1 MSHPGELEGLKAAPA
16 PHHHEEEGES
26 FRRDRLL
33 SSLNLMAGTGLLL
46 ALPFALRAGAVF
58 FLPITTALVIAI
70 VLVPPLEWLERR
82 RVPPALAAFL
92 CVSGFLLVANA
103 ALAAIVVPAS
113 NWLTL
118 VPERLGQLRQ
128 KLAPLLDAYS
138 ALQRFVDQFST
149 LLDERRAVRAP
160 QAVTI
165 ETPNSLVDLLAT
177 SAPAALV
184 QMLFGLLL
192 IYFFLSTYSRMRRRS
207 NQEHEHAHR
216 SLRMARTV
224 RTVVNSTAAYIGTIS
239 VINLTV
245 GAVVALV
252 MAMIG
257 MPSPVM
263 WGGIAALLNFVP
275 YVGPIATTGVL
286 AFGGLLT
293 FDDLSGALLPAGA
306 FVAIHALEANLVTPL
321 IVGRRLTINPLFI
334 LIALSYW
341 GWVWGTI
348 GALLSVPLLIMM
360 KVLLDSAGRPD
371 IAGFLFED
379 RTLADRHEE
388 DVSGP
393 LDTA

>member
-1 MSHPGELEGLKAAPA
+1 MSHPGELEKLEAAP
-16 PHHHEEEGES
+16 HHEEEGES

-33 SSLNLMAGTGLLL
+33 SSLNLMVGAGLLL

-58 FLPITTALVIAI
+58 FLPLTTALVIAI
-70 VLVPPLEWLERR
+70 VLVPSLEWLERH
-82 RVPPALAAFL
+82 RVPSPLAAFL
-92 CVSGFLLVANA
+92 CVGGFLLVANA

-118 VPERLGQLRQ
+118 VPERLGHLRL

-192 IYFFLSTYSRMRRRS
+192 IYFFLATYSKMRRRS
-207 NQEHEHAHR
+207 HRSHDHTHR
-216 SLRMARTV
+216 SLRMARTI
-224 RTVVNSTAAYIGTIS
+224 RTVVDSTAAYIGTIT
-239 VINLTV
+239 VINLMM

-252 MAMIG
+252 VGLLG
-257 MPSPVM
+257 MPSPMM

-275 YVGPIATTGVL
+275 YVGPIATTAVL
-286 AFGGLLT
+286 AFGGVLT
-293 FDDLSGALLPAGA
+293 FDDLSAGLIPAGA
-306 FVAIHALEANLVTPL
+306 FVAIHALEANLVTPM
-321 IVGRRLTINPLFI
+321 IVGQRLTINPLFI

-341 GWVWGTI
+341 GWVWGTV

-388 DVSGP
+388 D
-393 LDTA
+393 A